1 MVRKIL
7 LTLIAVLGLCAYGFA
22 QNRQV
27 TGKVADAQGKPV
39 AGATIMIDG
48 TSTGTT
54 SAADGRF
61 SISAPVNGTLVISF
75 IGYET
80 QSVAISGKTTVNV
93 TLTEDAHAIDDVVVT
108 GYGVQR
114 KASFTGAASI
124 VGDEVLAKR
133 TDANFV
139 KSLEGSVPGL
149 QMNNSTSAPGVWGSV
164 YVRGRGSLS
173 SGTQPLYVIDGMPVN
188 SDIEDNFDSRS
199 NNWFD
204 PMSSVNPADIESV
217 TVLKDAA
224 ATAIYGSRAANGVIV
239 ITTKKGTQGNFNLN
253 VDIKQGFVSMANNTM
268 KLANAQETA
277 KLFSNGYAD
286 TYAGY
291 TPADVY
297 GVPLDSW
304 SDFVTM
310 AYDWDGKSSYDW
322 MDAITRHGYYQDYN
336 LSASGRVGQTG
347 YYASMGYL
355 NSEGL
360 AIGSDLE
367 RFSGRVNLDS
377 KFKFFT
383 AGINSSYS
391 YSIQNG
397 FSESTAGSMNSPT
410 TLALSGRTPLDP
422 IYDENGDYLYATD
435 LVNNYPHPLAVVDS
449 KLGSLYRTK
458 AQTVN
463 INPYL
468 QVDFGKGIYAKTT
481 LGVNITDQ
489 NIYTYYSALYDPNG
503 VDSNGMGL
511 DFSSKRSV
519 ITWTN
524 VLGWNYTFNEKH
536 AVNLM
541 LGQEMQRKYYNYSV
555 IEGVNFPL
563 AGEGLRDLT
572 TAGSWNDSAYYKSEA
587 TLASYFLDAHYAYDD
602 KYYVSGSFR
611 RDGSSV
617 FGTDNRWGNFWSVGA
632 KWRIT
637 GEEFLKDNEI
647 VTNAAL
653 RLSYG
658 TVGNQDI
665 DWYQARGFYSAGY
678 NYNSK
683 PGMAP
688 SGFSNQQLTWEV
700 AKKFDVGF
708 DLSFVNRVHL
718 TFDFYNEETS
728 EALYEVPLS
737 MTTGATSMMRNV
749 GTIRNRGIE
758 FSVNATV
765 MQKRDFRWNAYANV
779 TWNQNRVIKL
789 ATDDP
794 IESPFMIIEEGRPF
808 RQFYMREYA
817 GVDRETGMPLWYLDE
832 SGDETTSDYNAA
844 AKRYM
849 GAADPKVLGGFG
861 TGINWKGLD
870 FNIDFTYRLGGKV
883 YNQGAAFTGY
893 GMSLMTPLRDV
904 ALNSWTE
911 ANKDAKYPQ
920 YILGDPY
927 NATSDSSRF
936 LYSGNYLK
944 IGNITLG
951 YTLPAKWTKKAFIQ
965 KLRVYVS
972 LDNVYTV
979 MADDFVGYTPETFT
993 SGIMAWQYPANR
1005 TFTGGV
1011 QITF

>member
-54 SAADGRF
+54 TAADGRF
-61 SISAPVNGTLVISF
+61 SISAPANGTLIVSF
-75 IGYET
+75 IGYQS
-80 QSVAISGKTTVNV
+80 QSVAISGRTTVNV
-93 TLTEDAHAIDDVVVT
+93 TLVEDTHAIDDVVVT

-124 VGDEVLAKR
+124 VGDDVLAKR

-149 QMNNSTSAPGVWGSV
+149 QMNNSTSSPGVWGSV
-164 YVRGRGSLS
+164 YVRGRGSLN

-188 SDIEDNFDSRS
+188 SDIEDNFDSGG
-199 NNWFD
+199 NIWFD
-204 PMSSVNPADIESV
+204 PMASVNPADIESV

-253 VDIKQGFVSMANNTM
+253 VDIKQGFVSMANNNM
-268 KLANAQETA
+268 ELANAKETA
-277 KLFSNGYAD
+277 NLFAD
-286 TYAGY
+286 GFGSFYSLF
-291 TPADVY
+291 Y
-297 GVPLDSW
+297 GQDASAATGGRFDNW
-304 SDFVTM
+304 NDYIASR
-310 AYDWDGKSSYDW
+310 YSWDGKSSYDW
-322 MDAITRHGYYQDYN
+322 IDAITRHGYYQDYN

-355 NSEGL
+355 NTEGL
-360 AIGSDLE
+360 VIGTDME
-367 RFSGRVNLDS
+367 RFSGRLNLDS
-377 KFKFFT
+377 KFKFLT
-383 AGINSSYS
+383 VGANTSYS

-397 FSESTAGSMNSPT
+397 NSESLSGSMNSPA
-410 TLALSGRTPLDP
+410 TLAISGRTPLDP
-422 IYDENGDYLYATD
+422 IYDENGDYLEGS
-435 LVNNYPHPLAVVDS
+435 YPHPLAVVDS
-449 KLGSLYRTK
+449 KVGSLYRTRN
-458 AQTVN
+458 QTVN
-463 INPYL
+463 INPYV
-468 QVDFGKGIYAKTT
+468 QVDFGKGIYAKST
-481 LGVNITDQ
+481 LGVNISDQ

-503 VDSNGMGL
+503 TDSNGMGL
-511 DFSSKRSV
+511 DFTSKTSV
-519 ITWTN
+519 ITWNN

-541 LGQEMQRKYYNYSV
+541 LGQEMQRKFYNYSLL
-555 IEGVNFPL
+555 EGVDFPF
-563 AGEGLRDLT
+563 AGDGMRDLS

-617 FGTDNRWGNFWSVGA
+617 FGSDNRWGNFWSVGA

-647 VTNAAL
+647 VTNAAI

-665 DWYQARGFYSAGY
+665 DWYQARSFYVAGY
-678 NYNSK
+678 NYNSS
-683 PGMAP
+683 PGMIP
-688 SGFSNQQLTWEV
+688 SGVSNQKLTWEV

-708 DLSFVNRVHL
+708 DLSFINRIHM

-728 EALYEVPLS
+728 DALYSVPLS
-737 MTTGATSMMRNV
+737 MTSGTTTMMQNV

-758 FSVNATV
+758 FAVNATV
-765 MQKRDFRWNAYANV
+765 MQKRDFRWNAYANI
-779 TWNQNRVIKL
+779 TYNQNRVIKL

-794 IESPFMIIEEGRPF
+794 IESDVTIIEEGRPF
-808 RQFYMREYA
+808 RQFYMKEWA
-817 GVDRETGMPLWYLDE
+817 GVEYETGKPLWYLND

-844 AKRYM
+844 AKRYV

-861 TGINWKGLD
+861 TSVNWKGLD

-883 YNQGAAFTGY
+883 YNYSAAFTGY

-911 ANKDAKYPQ
+911 DNKGAKHPQ
-920 YILGDPY
+920 YILNDPY
-927 NATSDSSRF
+927 NSTGDSSRF
-936 LYSGNYLK
+936 LYSADYLK

-993 SGIMAWQYPANR
+993 SGLMAWQSPANR
-1005 TFTGGV
+1005 TFTGGI
-1011 QITF
+1011 QLTF

>member
-93 TLTEDAHAIDDVVVT
+93 TLAEDAHAIDDVVVT

-164 YVRGRGSLS
+164 YVRGRGSLN

-188 SDIEDNFDSRS
+188 SDIEDNFDSRG
-199 NNWFD
+199 NIWFD
-204 PMSSVNPADIESV
+204 PMASVNPADIESV

-253 VDIKQGFVSMANNTM
+253 VDIKQGFVSMANNNM
-268 KLANAQETA
+268 ELANAQETA
-277 KLFSNGYAD
+277 NLFANGYGSF
-286 TYAGY
+286 YSLF
-291 TPADVY
+291 Y
-297 GVPLDSW
+297 GQDASAATGGKFDNW
-304 SDFVTM
+304 NDYITSR
-310 AYDWDGKSSYDW
+310 YNWDGKSSYDW
-322 MDAITRHGYYQDYN
+322 IDAITRHGYYQDYN

-355 NSEGL
+355 NTEGL
-360 AIGSDLE
+360 VIGTDME
-367 RFSGRVNLDS
+367 RFSGRLNLDS
-377 KFKFFT
+377 KFKFLT
-383 AGINSSYS
+383 VGANTSYS
-391 YSIQNG
+391 YAIQNG
-397 FSESTAGSMNSPT
+397 NSESLSGSMNSPT
-410 TLALSGRTPLDP
+410 TLAISGRTPLDP
-422 IYDENGDYLYATD
+422 FYDENGDYLQKS
-435 LVNNYPHPLAVVDS
+435 YPHPLAVVDS
-449 KLGSLYRTK
+449 KVGSLYRTRN
-458 AQTVN
+458 QTVN
-463 INPYL
+463 INPYV
-468 QVDFGKGIYAKTT
+468 QVDFGKGIYAKST
-481 LGVNITDQ
+481 LGVNISDQ

-503 VDSNGMGL
+503 TDSNGKGR
-511 DFSSKRSV
+511 DFSSKTSV
-519 ITWTN
+519 ITWNN

-541 LGQEMQRKYYNYSV
+541 LGQEMQRKYYNYSLL
-555 IEGVNFPL
+555 EGTDFPF
-563 AGEGLRDLT
+563 AGEGMRDLS

-587 TLASYFLDAHYAYDD
+587 TLASYFVDAHYAYDD

-617 FGTDNRWGNFWSVGA
+617 FGSDNRWGNFWSVGA

-637 GEEFLKDNEI
+637 GEEFLKDNEV

-665 DWYQARGFYSAGY
+665 DWYQARSFYVAGY
-678 NYNSK
+678 NYNSS
-683 PGMAP
+683 PGMIP
-688 SGFSNQQLTWEV
+688 SGVSNQRLTWET

-708 DLSFVNRVHL
+708 DLSFINRIHM

-728 EALYEVPLS
+728 DALYEVPLS
-737 MTTGATSMMRNV
+737 MTSGTTTMMQNI

-765 MQKRDFRWNAYANV
+765 MQKKDFRWNAYANV

-794 IESPFMIIEEGRPF
+794 IESDVTIIEEGRPY
-808 RQFYMREYA
+808 RQFYMKEWA
-817 GVDRETGMPLWYLDE
+817 GVDYETGKPLWYLNE
-832 SGDETTSDYNAA
+832 SGDETTSDYNVA
-844 AKRYM
+844 AKRYV
-849 GAADPKVLGGFG
+849 GSADPKVLGGFG
-861 TGINWKGLD
+861 TSVNWKGLD

-883 YNQGAAFTGY
+883 YNYGAPFTGY

-911 ANKDAKYPQ
+911 NNKGAKHPQ
-920 YILGDPY
+920 YIINDPY
-927 NATSDSSRF
+927 GSTNDSSRF
-936 LYSGNYLK
+936 LYSADYLK

-965 KLRVYVS
+965 KLRIYMS

-979 MADDFVGYTPETFT
+979 MANDFVGYTPETFT
-993 SGIMAWQYPANR
+993 SGLMAWQSPANR
-1005 TFTGGV
+1005 TFTGGI
-1011 QITF
+1011 QLTF